1 MGMLSCFSYGNLIF
15 NFLNQN
21 GIPFEDKMQESHS
34 STLMI
39 LANVGLVVMVYID
52 KIIIYFV
59 TKQENKSQG
68 IDIILM
74 INIILAIV
82 ITVVAQ
88 LIKDEQFVPVYWFKL
103 SYLLVIFILLLI
115 IYKAETLKIKHISS
129 DISST
134 ENS

>member
-1 MGMLSCFSYGNLIF
+1 
-15 NFLNQN
+15 
-21 GIPFEDKMQESHS
+21 MQESHS